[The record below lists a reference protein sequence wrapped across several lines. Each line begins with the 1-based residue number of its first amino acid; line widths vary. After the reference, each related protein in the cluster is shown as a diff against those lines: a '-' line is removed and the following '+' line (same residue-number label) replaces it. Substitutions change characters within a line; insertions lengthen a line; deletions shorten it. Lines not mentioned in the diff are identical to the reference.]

1 MPEYSPD
8 DTLTTSSILT
18 YTCTCMGR
26 QPIITKDEI
35 EECYN
40 DQGKPIGKKIHIS
53 GTASGGVAQSAT
65 RKNL

>member
-1 MPEYSPD
+1 MPEYSSD

-35 EECYN
+35 DAMYKTETIRYM
-40 DQGKPIGKKIHIS
+40 
-53 GTASGGVAQSAT
+53 
-65 RKNL
+65 